1 MKNGYIGSERRK
13 INRRNGGDR
22 RINPHVNSDP
32 NERKY
37 ERRGIKDRRK
47 M

>member
-1 MKNGYIGSERRK
+1 MNNGYTGNDRRK
-13 INRRNGGDR
+13 IKRRNEEDR

-37 ERRGIKDRRK
+37 ERRGIKDRRTT
-47 M
+47 